1 MCIRD
6 RDTLTELEDLLDG
19 WAGSLVV
26 VSHDRYFLERVTDH
40 VAALLGDGKLSF
52 LGGGIDEY
60 LERRAAQGQ
69 VPRRA
74 ALRGTSSGA
83 GAGSGRGT
91 GSVAGQAPGAAARQ
105 RDARKELQ
113 RLERQ
118 IERLTAREKELTD
131 LLAAHASD
139 YERLVELGGQLRDV
153 QAEKARLEEDWLR
166 VAEEAEIT

>member
-1 MCIRD
+1 M
-6 RDTLTELEDLLDG
+6 
-19 WAGSLVV
+19 AG
-26 VSHDRYFLERVTDH
+26 
-40 VAALLGDGKLSF
+40 
-52 LGGGIDEY
+52 
-60 LERRAAQGQ
+60 QGQ
-69 VPRRA
+69 
-74 ALRGTSSGA
+74 S
-83 GAGSGRGT
+83 
-91 GSVAGQAPGAAARQ
+91 PGMAARQ
-105 RDARKELQ
+105 RAARKELQ